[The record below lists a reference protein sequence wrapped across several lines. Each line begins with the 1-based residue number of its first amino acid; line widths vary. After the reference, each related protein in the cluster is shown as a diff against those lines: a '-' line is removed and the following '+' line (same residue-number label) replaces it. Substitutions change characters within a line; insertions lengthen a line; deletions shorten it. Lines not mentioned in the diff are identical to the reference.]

1 MPHAA
6 AALYRLSVALWAGG
20 MSLFTFVVTP
30 VIFKSRG
37 RDAAGEVVG
46 AIFPYYFRYCL
57 AMIGIAL
64 VARIAAGFALTGLRQ
79 VAGTALIVVALF
91 LSGWH
96 TFSLAPRIEA
106 VKAQVASF
114 ESVPAEHP
122 ARRQFSRLHG
132 ISMGVNLAVLAA
144 GVVLILGQETFQR

>member
-1 MPHAA
+1 MQQAA

-30 VIFKSRG
+30 VIFHSRG
-37 RDAAGEVVG
+37 RDAAGEIVG

-57 AMIGIAL
+57 VAIGIAL
-64 VARIAAGFALTGLRQ
+64 VTRIAAGFALTGLRQ
-79 VAGTALIVVALF
+79 IAGTALIVFALA

-96 TFSLAPRIEA
+96 AFALVPRIEA
-106 VKAQVASF
+106 VKTQVSSF

-122 ARRQFSRLHG
+122 ARREFSRLHG
-132 ISMGVNLAVLAA
+132 ISMGINLAVLVA
-144 GVVLILGQETFQR
+144 GVVLILGQEAFRR